1 VYAPLGDTPVDPD
14 VVLFV
19 GRPGRVM
26 LLQEAATRAGV
37 GARMPF
43 LGRPTCMALPA
54 ALASG
59 GAVASTGCIGNRV
72 YTEVSDDELY
82 VVLPGRDLTQVADE
96 VGTIARANAA
106 LSDYHRDRRRTLSG
120 G

>member
-19 GRPGRVM
+19 GRPGRLM
-26 LLQEAATRAGV
+26 LLQEAAIRAGV

-72 YTEVSDDELY
+72 YTDVGDDELY
-82 VVLPGRDLTQVADE
+82 VTLPGRELAKVAAE
-96 VGTIARANAA
+96 VATIASANGA
-106 LSDYHRDRRRTLSG
+106 LADYHQERRRTLTRT
-120 G
+120 